1 MLTSGQ
7 PQVDENNT
15 VAGALNTHCTN
26 TPEMNAVEE
35 TESVKSDESKES
47 KPGRGG
53 KRRGAGRKPNYAKRL
68 GLKPMTAA
76 EILSEADEKRIALDL
91 LKHKNANVRLQTLC
105 ALWDRRDG
113 KPKQAV
119 NLSGGVVHGHTVYRN
134 PVLAALS
141 MEELDQLDSITQ
153 KLALPVAD
161 TSTDASQNQIQSK
174 PASIHREV
182 LPPSVAIAN
191 GPGR

>member
-141 MEELDQLDSITQ
+141 MEELDHLTPSLRNSLCQSRIPRQ
-153 KLALPVAD
+153 MPRKIKYNQ
-161 TSTDASQNQIQSK
+161 SQ
-174 PASIHREV
+174 PASIEKCCHRQWQ
-182 LPPSVAIAN
+182 
-191 GPGR
+191 